1 MKLSYY
7 KFILVFVFV
16 LLFASFTSAQ
26 TESNKGIELYEKGEY
41 ETAVE
46 HLQKAIETDKKDRNS
61 WLYLGMSFARLKKG
75 NEAVRAFKK
84 ADELPIKDLLE
95 NERAVKITAKPR
107 ANYTDL
113 ARQNNTS
120 GTVAL
125 AVEFGADGNIKSIIL
140 VQGLPNGL
148 VEQTISAARKIKF
161 EPAIKDGKSVAAI
174 GIVKY
179 SFTIY

>member
-16 LLFASFTSAQ
+16 LLFASFTFAQ

-46 HLQKAIETDKKDRNS
+46 YLQKAVETDKKDRNS
-61 WLYLGMSFARLKKG
+61 WLYLGMSFARLKKVG
-75 NEAVRAFKK
+75 EAVSAFKK
-84 ADELPIKDLLE
+84 ADEVPIKDSHG
-95 NERAVKITAKPR
+95 NEKAVKITAKPR
-107 ANYTDL
+107 ANYTDS

-125 AVEFGADGNIKSIIL
+125 AVEFGADGTIKSIIL

-161 EPAIKDGKSVAAI
+161 EPAIKNGKPVAAI

-179 SFTIY
+179 SFVIY

>member
-1 MKLSYY
+1 MKLLYR
-7 KFILVFVFV
+7 KFILIFVFV

-26 TESNKGIELYEKGEY
+26 TESIKGIELYEKGEY

-46 HLQKAIETDKKDRNS
+46 HLQKAVETDKKDRNS

-75 NEAVRAFKK
+75 GKAVNAFQK

-95 NERAVKITAKPR
+95 NEKVVRITSKPR
-107 ANYTDL
+107 PNYTDL

-125 AVEFGADGNIKSIIL
+125 AIEFGADGKIKSIIL

-148 VEQTISAARKIKF
+148 VEQTINAARKMKF
-161 EPAIKDGKSVAAI
+161 EPAIKDGKPVAAI

-179 SFTIY
+179 SFMIY